1 MRRMKRIRSMLRAVL
16 GGTPAFAAMILMQ
29 CLLSAIVDVAHAED
43 ANNGMPGDWLA
54 RYASARS
61 IGLGGAFVAAA
72 DDPLAMVWNPAG
84 LTQSLQ
90 NEVHFETARY
100 FGETSINTLSFVMPA
115 RRLPTLGFTML
126 SLSSGGFERTDE
138 MNNSLGSFDNKDMAF
153 LISASKSLNQKLSL
167 GANLKVV
174 NQQVEDFKSSGVG
187 ADVGVLYTVVPRVKL
202 GLSMLNL
209 GGPSLSPRDVTET
222 YPMEV
227 RGGVAVGYM
236 HGQGLL
242 SLEADHRDGPGTTF
256 HAGTEVWFMDQ
267 FGLRAGYNDTEVAG
281 GFSYR
286 LNPQMQ
292 FDYGMNDHELGLVHY
307 VAVSY
312 RFGGFFANSYASP
325 EVFSPIGENSVTKIN
340 IKSRTKAETRTW
352 QLDVIDKH
360 NEIVRTF
367 GGMGTP
373 PAHVMW
379 DGKDENGMTLP
390 DGYYTYRLMVTDEE
404 GRVLR
409 AEDHRVEITTQGPQG
424 GVPVIVN

>member
-1 MRRMKRIRSMLRAVL
+1 MRRMKKFRSMLRAVL
-16 GGTPAFAAMILMQ
+16 RGTPAFAAMVL
-29 CLLSAIVDVAHAED
+29 VHHAAFAAD
-43 ANNGMPGDWLA
+43 ATSGMPGDWLA

-72 DDPLAMVWNPAG
+72 DDPLGAMVWNPAG
-84 LTQSLQ
+84 LVQSLQ

-100 FGETSINTLSFVMPA
+100 FENTSINGLSYVMPA

-138 MNNSLGSFDNKDMAF
+138 LNTSLGTFDNKDMAF
-153 LISASKSLNQKLSL
+153 LISASKSLTPKFSL
-167 GANLKVV
+167 GANLKIV

-187 ADVGVLYTVVPRVKL
+187 ADIGGLYSITPRVKL

-222 YPMEV
+222 FPMEV
-227 RGGVAVGYM
+227 RGGAAFGFLN
-236 HGQGLL
+236 GRGLL
-242 SLEADHRDGPGTTF
+242 SVEADHRDGPGTTL
-256 HAGTEVWFMDQ
+256 HAGTEMWFMDQ
-267 FGLRAGYNDTEVAG
+267 FGIRAGYNDSEAAG

-286 LNPQMQ
+286 LNPQFQ
-292 FDYGMNDHELGLVHY
+292 LDYGMNDHELGLVHY
-307 VAVSY
+307 FGVSY
-312 RFGGFFANSYASP
+312 RFGGFFANSYAEP

-340 IKSRTKAETRTW
+340 IQSRTKAETKTW

-360 NEIVRTF
+360 NTVVRTF
-367 GGMGTP
+367 GGAGAP

-379 DGKDENGMTLP
+379 DGKDENGMTLA
-390 DGYYTYRLMVTDEE
+390 DGFYTYRLVVTDED

-409 AEDHRVEITTQGPQG
+409 AEDHKVQITTSGPQG